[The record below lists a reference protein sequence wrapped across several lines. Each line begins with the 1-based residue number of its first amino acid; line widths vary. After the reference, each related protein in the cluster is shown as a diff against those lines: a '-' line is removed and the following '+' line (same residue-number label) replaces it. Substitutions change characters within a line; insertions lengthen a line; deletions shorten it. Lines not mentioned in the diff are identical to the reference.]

1 MRTPDHYD
9 YKIQPVD
16 FILANDI
23 PFCEG
28 NVIKYVCRWK
38 LKNGVNDLMK
48 AKHYLQMLIDAADK
62 DAVASFNKLTEDEG
76 DPALWDPTSGPTT

>member
-38 LKNGVNDLMK
+38 LKNGRDDLMK
-48 AKHYLQMLIDAADK
+48 AKHYLQMIIDRLDEDSKKAFDEPM
-62 DAVASFNKLTEDEG
+62 NDEG
-76 DPALWDPTSGPTT
+76 LWDPTTGPNS

>member
-38 LKNGVNDLMK
+38 LKNGRDDLMK
-48 AKHYLQMLIDAADK
+48 AKHYLQMLIDALDK
-62 DAVASFNKLTEDEG
+62 DCVEAFNTPMDDEG
-76 DPALWDPTSGPTT
+76 LWDPTSGPSA

>member
-16 FILANDI
+16 FILANGI

-28 NVIKYVCRWK
+28 NVIKYICRWK
-38 LKNGVNDLMK
+38 LKNGRDDLVK
-48 AKHYLQMLIDAADK
+48 AKHYIEMLIQNLD
-62 DAVASFNKLTEDEG
+62 EDCYKAYTDCSSD
-76 DPALWDPTSGPTT
+76 DPSLWDPTSGPTT

>member
-9 YKIQPVD
+9 YNIQPVD

-38 LKNGVNDLMK
+38 LKNGRDDLMK
-48 AKHYLQMLIDAADK
+48 AKHYLQMIIDRLDEDCKKAFDTPVDK
-62 DAVASFNKLTEDEG
+62 NDSG
-76 DPALWDPTSGPTT
+76 LWDPTTGPNA

>member
-28 NVIKYVCRWK
+28 NVIKYICRWK
-38 LKNGVNDLMK
+38 LKNGREDLVK
-48 AKHYLQMLIDAADK
+48 AKHYIEMLITSLD
-62 DAVASFNKLTEDEG
+62 EDCYRSYT
-76 DPALWDPTSGPTT
+76 DTQSDNPSLWDPTTGPAA